1 MSLSYD
7 LIGDI
12 HGQAAKLEV
21 LLRKLGYTSTADG
34 WKAPAGR
41 QAVFVGDLIDRGP
54 EQIKV
59 VDTVRRMVES
69 GQARAVMGN
78 HELNAIGWMTPRRD
92 GSSRFLRDHSPNK
105 TSQHAEF
112 LRQVGEGS
120 AQHLDMLNW
129 FKTLPLFLD
138 LGEIR
143 AVHAWW
149 HEPYINHVG
158 ARHQGGRPIDEDF
171 LQAAFTKQTP
181 EWAAVEGIAKGLE
194 VKLPE
199 GVSFRDH
206 SDIERFEV
214 RTRWWMGDDV
224 SLRDVAI
231 LDEEKRLQLPDEPM
245 KSLSDNYD
253 ARRITD
259 VPVFIGHYWM
269 QGTPAIQDH
278 KVACLDW
285 SAAKDGPLVAYR
297 WDGEQ
302 HLSNDKF
309 VCSH

>member
-1 MSLSYD
+1 
-7 LIGDI
+7 
-12 HGQAAKLEV
+12 
-21 LLRKLGYTSTADG
+21 
-34 WKAPAGR
+34 
-41 QAVFVGDLIDRGP
+41 
-54 EQIKV
+54 
-59 VDTVRRMVES
+59 
-69 GQARAVMGN
+69 
-78 HELNAIGWMTPRRD
+78 
-92 GSSRFLRDHSPNK
+92 
-105 TSQHAEF
+105 
-112 LRQVGEGS
+112 
-120 AQHLDMLNW
+120 MLNW
-129 FKTLPLFLD
+129 FKTLPRILD
-138 LGEIR
+138 LGGIR
-143 AVHAWW
+143 VVHAWW

-214 RTRWWMGDDV
+214 RTRWWMGEDV

-285 SAAKDGPLVAYR
+285 SAAKDGALVAYR

-302 HLSNDKF
+302 HLSKDKF
-309 VCSH
+309 VCSD